1 MLRYAKAYRF
11 VREIRRSGSRKF
23 SEDSVFHG
31 VFSEFS
37 VKLSKACWTL
47 QMEWTTG
54 SRELSRKLLGDRPDL
69 KLSAAA
75 MPSYFFLTRST
86 ELVMGQ
92 DWQQYFST
100 KGDVLFVCLSMHW
113 GIQTVFFFRGAVTS
127 SLGEVQ
133 TWTVSFLQAQKI
145 TKTIEKGIMEW
156 GDGGLSTFN
165 MRINPCHLWRKTPE
179 TRVES
184 NLVVS
189 SWSLDLGLSENRV
202 YYQL

>member
-23 SEDSVFHG
+23 SEDSVIFRFSR

-37 VKLSKACWTL
+37 VKLLKACWTL

-113 GIQTVFFFRGAVTS
+113 GIQTGFFLGGAVTS
-127 SLGEVQ
+127 SLDEVQ
-133 TWTVSFLQAQKI
+133 TWTVPFLQAQKI
-145 TKTIEKGIMEW
+145 TKTIEKGHN
-156 GDGGLSTFN
+156 G
-165 MRINPCHLWRKTPE
+165 MR
-179 TRVES
+179 
-184 NLVVS
+184 
-189 SWSLDLGLSENRV
+189 G
-202 YYQL
+202 